1 MFFGLD
7 FSFNFLAYSGSYCD
21 FQSFSRK
28 ITQFFFQGRDSILN
42 SSGMSSREKDCLSAM
57 VRFCAVMAT
66 NFGDANIIRS
76 HCLRLLSVLLEVESN
91 LENPSILDIDALGLL
106 VALTFSLPSLFSKD
120 NAGNFPSGNVQDQ
133 HLLKL
138 IYIVHL
144 VQIMLTTD
152 QFSNIMVGDY
162 QYQKENQNDPKIGIR
177 NCALKNYDL
186 FRLCTS
192 CFLGSTSYYPEYP
205 IKILTIFLFSIY
217 SIGNFA

>member
-1 MFFGLD
+1 
-7 FSFNFLAYSGSYCD
+7 
-21 FQSFSRK
+21 
-28 ITQFFFQGRDSILN
+28 
-42 SSGMSSREKDCLSAM
+42 MSSREKDCLSAM

-66 NFGDANIIRS
+66 NFGDAKIIRS

-177 NCALKNYDL
+177 NCALKNYL
-186 FRLCTS
+186 LAAFWEVL
-192 CFLGSTSYYPEYP
+192 P
-205 IKILTIFLFSIY
+205 
-217 SIGNFA
+217 